1 MQSKNM
7 RYDGLEFHPFTKI
20 GNLIQV
26 TLYNKK

>member
-1 MQSKNM
+1 M

-26 TLYNKK
+26 TLYNKKIGVV